1 MTTKEYLSQVRKLDK
16 KIEKELAELDYY
28 KNLAKGISSITPT
41 NVRVKSSGD
50 KDVLSS
56 RVIKIVELEQKI
68 DGLIDNYVEKRRIIL
83 EQINS
88 LENEIEREV
97 LYLKFYKGKTINE
110 IGTDIGYSRTSVYNI
125 YSSGLINFEQKYL
138 KEYKKIWF

>member
-28 KNLAKGISSITPT
+28 KNLAKGVSSITPT

-50 KDVLSS
+50 KDVLST

-138 KEYKKIWF
+138 KEYKKI

>member
-28 KNLAKGISSITPT
+28 KNLAEGISSITPT

-50 KDVLSS
+50 KDVLST

-138 KEYKKIWF
+138 KEYKKI

>member
-50 KDVLSS
+50 KDVLST

-138 KEYKKIWF
+138 KEYKKI

>member
-28 KNLAKGISSITPT
+28 KNLAEGISSITPT

-50 KDVLSS
+50 KDVLST

-83 EQINS
+83 EQIHG
-88 LENEIEREV
+88 LENEQESEV
-97 LYLKFYKGKTINE
+97 LYLKFYKGKTIDE
-110 IGTDIGYSRTSVYNI
+110 IGVEIGYSRTSVYNI

-138 KEYKKIWF
+138 KEYQKL